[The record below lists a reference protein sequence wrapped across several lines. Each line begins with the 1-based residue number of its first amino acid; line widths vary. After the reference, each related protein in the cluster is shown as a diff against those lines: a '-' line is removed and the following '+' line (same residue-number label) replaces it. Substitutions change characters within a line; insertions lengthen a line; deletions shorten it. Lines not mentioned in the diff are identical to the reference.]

1 MEVNGMKKNREMI
14 EMKPEVEISLTI
26 LPFGT
31 MSYET
36 IGGEEVIKEVIK
48 EDKKPIY
55 VEPVT
60 THAEEIEIRYGED
73 GTYSV
78 PKTTAIA

>member
-1 MEVNGMKKNREMI
+1 MKKNREMI

-36 IGGEEVIKEVIK
+36 TGGEEVIK